1 MSILC
6 FGLPL
11 FHLATQRVHQRLP
24 PIFRRS
30 GAVGMVLVDGMEDN
44 VLVGRLSTQAPEIDG
59 VVYLSETEAQPGEFV
74 DVAITDAM
82 EYDLVGKG
90 VKTD

>member
-1 MSILC
+1 
-6 FGLPL
+6 
-11 FHLATQRVHQRLP
+11 
-24 PIFRRS
+24 
-30 GAVGMVLVDGMEDN
+30 MEDN
-44 VLVGRLSTQAPEIDG
+44 VLFGRLSIQAPEIDG

-90 VKTD
+90 LTEGG